1 MHHTIVCGM
10 SVWGDNGNAVSDFVQ
25 KVRDHEASKLVNITE
40 KPYTQAEIEILVGP
54 LNLHQIYH
62 WKRFEII
69 FKKIEYSPE
78 ERQMLENLAA
88 YIKKIDNPSLN
99 FMDVFE

>member
-54 LNLHQIYH
+54 LLIYI
-62 WKRFEII
+62 RSITGSASRLFS
-69 FKKIEYSPE
+69 KK
-78 ERQMLENLAA
+78 
-88 YIKKIDNPSLN
+88 
-99 FMDVFE
+99 